1 MAVTQRIMAKSDVN
15 DLFNAVVHIGHRTPK
30 WNPRMKPYLFGEK
43 DGVHI
48 INLQKTL
55 EGLNAAQN
63 YLNKMVSEGKKV
75 LFVSTKPQ
83 AQSLIV
89 DVANSCN
96 MPYVTG
102 RWIPGL
108 LTNFST
114 VKTRI
119 RYFVNLKEQEASGEF
134 SKYTKKEVAQFK
146 KYIDKLENS
155 LGGVQ
160 TLTDLPDCVFVADV
174 VRDRVTVKEANLLK
188 IPIVGIVDSNADPSV
203 IDYPIPGND
212 DALKSLV
219 YLFGQIKEAV
229 CKPKKSV

>member
-1 MAVTQRIMAKSDVN
+1 
-15 DLFNAVVHIGHRTPK
+15 
-30 WNPRMKPYLFGEK
+30 MKPYLFGEK

-55 EGLNAAQN
+55 ENLAVAQN
-63 YLNKMVSEGKKV
+63 FLNKMVSEGKKI

-83 AQSLIV
+83 AQNLII
-89 DVANSCN
+89 DIATASG
-96 MPYVTG
+96 MPYVVG

-119 RYFVNLKEQEASGEF
+119 KYFISLKEQEASGEF
-134 SKYTKKEVAQFK
+134 DKFTKKEVAKFK
-146 KYIDKLENS
+146 KAIDKLDTS

-160 TLTDLPDCVFVADV
+160 SLNDLPDCVFVADV
-174 VRDRVTVKEANLLK
+174 VRDRVTVKEANLLG
-188 IPIVGIVDSNADPSV
+188 IPVVGIVDSNADPSV

-212 DALKSLV
+212 DALKSLT
-219 YLFGQIKEAV
+219 YLFDQIGEAV
-229 CKPKKSV
+229 SRSSKKA